1 MALGTGIVTVWKLDE
16 SSGNAADSVG
26 SNTLTNGSVTYAA
39 AKINNGATFTTGL
52 TSTTSPISGTGD
64 WTFAVWYKSSTTGTN
79 KQIAIFGNSAQTAKQ
94 IIYLYTTV
102 GNAIALD
109 TAGASLITSSNTS
122 TINGAWHLLVI
133 THTANNFAM
142 YIDDVSVGTGSTTG
156 MNLGSNSMGLGY
168 DNLNAR
174 WPWGA
179 QLDEAY
185 FWNVVLSGT
194 DRTALYNAGTGK
206 QYPFLYYSLVLAQT
220 TFTLTGIAAFFYKSI
235 KYVLIAA
242 QTTFTLTGNVLTLVP
257 KLYRR
262 FVNQVKNMITPTN
275 VTKSASSSF
284 TNQTKN
290 TINPVNQ
297 LKP

>member
-1 MALGTGIVTVWKLDE
+1 MALGTGIVAVWKLDE

-52 TSTTSPISGTGD
+52 TSSTCPVTGTTD
-64 WTFAVWYKSSTTGTN
+64 WTLAMWYKSSATGTN
-79 KQIAIFGNSAQTAKQ
+79 KQLAIFGNSAQTAKQ

-109 TAGASLITSSNTS
+109 TAGASLIASSNTS
-122 TINGAWHLLVI
+122 TINGAWHLLVV

-156 MNLGSNSMGLGY
+156 MNLGSNSMSLGY

-185 FWNVVLSGT
+185 FWNVVLSGA

-220 TFTLTGIAAFFYKSI
+220 SFTLTGIAAFFYKSI
-235 KYVLIAA
+235 KYPLLAA
-242 QTTFTLTGNVLTLVP
+242 TASFSLTGNATAFVLQ
-257 KLYRR
+257 LYRR
-262 FVNQVKNMITPTN
+262 FINQVKNVITPTN
-275 VTKSASSSF
+275 DTKTAPSSF
-284 TNQTKN
+284 INQTKT
-290 TINPVNQ
+290 TINPINQ
-297 LKP
+297 PKP